1 MIAILDYGSG
11 NLRSALRAFERSGKE
26 VQLTSDYSVA
36 LEAEGLVVP
45 GVGAFGACM
54 KGLTAVRGDE
64 LVRERTALGRPTI
77 GICVGMQIFFSQGRE
92 KDAESGLSLWSGD
105 VTELAAP
112 VLPHIGWNT
121 VEASADSKLFSGIE
135 NERFYFVHS
144 FAAKVAPTGTIPAY
158 TNYGETFVAALESP
172 YLVATQFHPEKSGD
186 AGLALISNWVQNWIA
201 A

>member
-11 NLRSALRAFERSGKE
+11 NLRSAERAFARAHSD
-26 VQLTSDYSVA
+26 VRVTSDIDLA
-36 LEAEGLVVP
+36 RTADGLVVP
-45 GVGAFGACM
+45 GVGAFGACISQFEEAGAM
-54 KGLTAVRGDE
+54 GLIEDRIAHQ
-64 LVRERTALGRPTI
+64 LPTI

-92 KDAESGLSLWSGD
+92 KDAESGLSLWSGE
-105 VTELAAP
+105 VTELSAP

-144 FAAKVAPTGTIPAY
+144 FAAKVAPTGTIAAY